1 MSNTA
6 EGRTGGRAVAR
17 ARVSPV
23 GLVRP
28 TTYPSDRPLTPV
40 IVGPTAVG
48 KTAVAM
54 SLGLRLPVTIIS
66 ADARQVY
73 RRLDIGTAKPAPA
86 LRDELPHEG
95 IDLVDPGERFS
106 AGRFAHEAAGWLTAA
121 RARGRL
127 PLVVGGTGFYVR
139 ALADGLFQEPPL
151 DPARRE
157 QVREWTTTL
166 PGSDLS
172 RWALRLDPR
181 FSGGGRQRS
190 ARVIEVALLTGRPLS
205 LWQRM
210 ARVAGVMRPWYIVL
224 TLPRELLRRR
234 IAERV
239 DAMLAAGLVDEVRDE
254 LARGTAPSA
263 AGLDGVGYREVV
275 AMLTGQLYKDDL
287 RDAIVRSSRQY
298 AKRQETWFRNQLRYQ
313 SSAIGYRPDSVW
325 TLDATKDPAELAE
338 AIVAR
343 WQAVA
348 PKADSR

>member
-6 EGRTGGRAVAR
+6 EGRSSGRVVAH

-28 TTYPSDRPLTPV
+28 TAYPPDRPLTPV

-54 SLGLRLPVTIIS
+54 SLGQRLPVTIIS

-86 LRDELPHEG
+86 LRAQVPHHG
-95 IDLVDPGERFS
+95 IDLVDPGERYS
-106 AGRFAHEAAGWLTAA
+106 AGRFARDAAGWLTTA
-121 RARGRL
+121 RAGGRL

-157 QVREWTTTL
+157 QVREWATTL
-166 PGSDLS
+166 PGADLS
-172 RWALRLDPR
+172 RWAQRLDPR
-181 FSGGGRQRS
+181 FSGAGRQRA
-190 ARVIEVALLTGRPLS
+190 ARAIEVALLTGRPLS

-234 IAERV
+234 IADRV
-239 DAMLAAGLVDEVRDE
+239 DGML
-254 LARGTAPSA
+254 A

-275 AMLTGQLYKDDL
+275 AMLTGQLYRDDL

-298 AKRQETWFRNQLRYQ
+298 AKRQETWFRNQLRCQ
-313 SSAIGYRPDSVW
+313 PSAVSSQPETIWA
-325 TLDATKDPAELAE
+325 LDATKEPAELAE
-338 AIVAR
+338 VIEAR
-343 WQAVA
+343 WKTVA
-348 PKADSR
+348 ADG

>member
-6 EGRTGGRAVAR
+6 EGRTGSRAVAH

-28 TTYPSDRPLTPV
+28 TVYPPDRPLTPV

-54 SLGLRLPVTIIS
+54 SLGQRLPVTIIS

-86 LRDELPHEG
+86 LLAQVPHEG
-95 IDLVDPGERFS
+95 IDVVEPGERFS
-106 AGRFAHEAAGWLTAA
+106 AGRFAREAAGWLTAA
-121 RARGRL
+121 RAGGRL

-157 QVREWTTTL
+157 QVREWTATL
-166 PGSDLS
+166 PGADLS

-181 FSGGGRQRS
+181 FSGGGRQRA
-190 ARVIEVALLTGRPLS
+190 ARTLEVALLTGRPLS

-239 DAMLAAGLVDEVRDE
+239 DAMLAAGFVDEVRDE
-254 LARGTAPSA
+254 LARGTAPTA

-275 AMLTGQLYKDDL
+275 AMLTGQLYQDDL

-298 AKRQETWFRNQLRYQ
+298 AKRQETWFRHQLRYQ
-313 SSAIGYRPDSVW
+313 PSAIGYQPEPVW
-325 TLDATKDPAELAE
+325 TLDATKDPGELAE

-343 WQAVA
+343 WHAVS
-348 PKADSR
+348 ADSR